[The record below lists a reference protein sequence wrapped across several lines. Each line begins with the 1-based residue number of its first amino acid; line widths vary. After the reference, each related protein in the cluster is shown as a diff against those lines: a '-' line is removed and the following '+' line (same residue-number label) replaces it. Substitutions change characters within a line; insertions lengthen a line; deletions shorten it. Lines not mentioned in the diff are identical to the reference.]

1 MSIGEVVNSTTPK
14 SATAVFEMK
23 WEMIFQANQDCRIN
37 ATSIQMPK
45 YWNSLG
51 SKNDTYFKG
60 IAINGTESVYM
71 IEEAKPTP

>member
-1 MSIGEVVNSTTPK
+1 MSIGALVNSTTPK
-14 SATAVFEMK
+14 RASAVFEMK
-23 WEMIFQANQDCRIN
+23 REMIFQANQDCRIN
-37 ATSIQMPK
+37 AASIQMPK

-51 SKNDTYFKG
+51 SRNDTYFKG